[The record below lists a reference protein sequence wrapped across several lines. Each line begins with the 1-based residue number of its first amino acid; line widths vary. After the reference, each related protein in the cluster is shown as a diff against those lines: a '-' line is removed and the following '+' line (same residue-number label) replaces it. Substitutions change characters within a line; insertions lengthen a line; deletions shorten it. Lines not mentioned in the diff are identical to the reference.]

1 MHIIEVTEAK
11 VCEKDVMEQGTNT
24 SKVKCW
30 ATGFLQGN
38 GHPEFYVKMDD
49 FTFSS
54 TQSWFQYQQATSS
67 SSSI

>member
-54 TQSWFQYQQATSS
+54 T
-67 SSSI
+67 